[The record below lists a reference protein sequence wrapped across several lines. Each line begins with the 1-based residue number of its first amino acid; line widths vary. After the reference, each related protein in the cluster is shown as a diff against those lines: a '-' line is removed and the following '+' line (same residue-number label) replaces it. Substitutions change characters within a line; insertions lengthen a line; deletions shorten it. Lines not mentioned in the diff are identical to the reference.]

1 MEENNF
7 ESQMPY
13 KKNFDDIEN
22 ESSKS
27 SKEPF

>member
-1 MEENNF
+1 MEENNS

-13 KKNFDDIEN
+13 KKNFVDFEN
-22 ESSKS
+22 ELSKS